1 MRINMDKSKPTA
13 TPWLVSSLSTNHAG
27 SFDSSVYQS
36 VVAFAVNKACQTMHA
51 PSTQHWVNLKHLL
64 RYLKAASSTVFYS
77 GTAHHQIV
85 SSQEGTSFFGT
96 NLVSWSSKKQ
106 PTVARS
112 STAAEY
118 RAVADTIAEL
128 LWIRS
133 LLTELRIPSTSPT
146 TLWCDNV
153 GATYLTANPIF
164 HARTKHVEFDYHFVP
179 QQVLSKHLRVCII
192 SSTDQHANLL
202 TKALPKARFKLL
214 FNKLNLVSRQSL
226 RELLKKKIQVD
237 ENRPVRLRMV
247 KSRRYNSQDQFVPA
261 GPPANDPTYLPLEGC
276 NGTLPT
282 GLPIPL

>member
-1 MRINMDKSKPTA
+1 MNMSDECVYHKLNESKYIF
-13 TPWLVSSLSTNHAG
+13 LILYVNDILHVNNDISLLYDTKI
-27 SFDSSVYQS
+27 FL
-36 VVAFAVNKACQTMHA
+36 
-51 PSTQHWVNLKHLL
+51 LKNFQMKDL
-64 RYLKAASSTVFYS
+64 
-77 GTAHHQIV
+77 G
-85 SSQEGTSFFGT
+85 ETSFVLNRDF
-96 NLVSWSSKKQ
+96 SKKQ

-226 RELLKKKIQVD
+226 REAI
-237 ENRPVRLRMV
+237 EEE
-247 KSRRYNSQDQFVPA
+247 
-261 GPPANDPTYLPLEGC
+261 DPSG
-276 NGTLPT
+276 
-282 GLPIPL
+282 